1 MWGVLLMKKKKR
13 LSPLIVIVL
22 SFLGIIVF
30 GVILLKLP
38 FAVQSRESLGW
49 ADAIFLAT
57 SAVCVTGLST
67 IANLAATL
75 SVFGKVVLALL
86 IQVGGLGIVTIAIYV
101 LVILGIKIGVTE
113 RYVLKEALNQHTIAG
128 MVRLVRSIIFTTLII
143 ESVGMVINFIV
154 FIQDYSFWSAL
165 GISAFHSIS
174 SFNNA
179 GFDILGDTS
188 LQAYS
193 GNILLN
199 INTMVQII
207 IGGIGFIVIQDLL
220 KKRSWKGLSLYS
232 KIVLKTT
239 LFLIVAGTLLIK
251 IMEGGNATWLQALF
265 QSVTTRTAGFST
277 IDMNLFSYT
286 TLTVL
291 MVFMFIGASP
301 NSTGGGIK
309 TTTFYVI
316 FRATWSFIRGKPTII
331 KNRKLDDDN
340 RAKAYTLLLLALS
353 STFVIF
359 IIVASIEM
367 HNTAYD
373 MTFMKV
379 LFETVSAFGT
389 VGLSMGITPYLMP
402 SSKLVLS
409 VLMFLGRLGPITIFG
424 IVNTNWGHP
433 YISTVDYPLEKII
446 IG

>member
-1 MWGVLLMKKKKR
+1 MKKKKR
-13 LSPLIVIVL
+13 ISPLVVVVL
-22 SFLGIIVF
+22 SFMGIIAF
-30 GVILLKLP
+30 GVILFKMP
-38 FAVQSRESLGW
+38 FAVVSRESMAW
-49 ADAIFLAT
+49 ADAIFLST

-67 IANLAATL
+67 ISNLAETL
-75 SVFGKVVLALL
+75 SVFGKIVLGLL
-86 IQVGGLGIVTIAIYV
+86 IQIGGLGIVTIAIYV

-113 RYVLKEALNQHTIAG
+113 RYVLKEALNQHSISG
-128 MVRLVRSIIFTTLII
+128 MVRLVRSIVFTTLII
-143 ESVGMVINFIV
+143 EFVGVVINFIV
-154 FIQDYSFWSAL
+154 FIQDFSFWNAL
-165 GISAFHSIS
+165 GISVFHSIS

-199 INTMVQII
+199 LNTMVQIV
-207 IGGIGFIVIQDLL
+207 IGGIGFIVIQDII

-239 LFLIVAGTLLIK
+239 LFLIVAGTLIIKLID
-251 IMEGGNATWLQALF
+251 GNEASWLQALF

-277 IDMNLFSYT
+277 IDINMFSYT
-286 TLTVL
+286 TLAVI

-309 TTTFYVI
+309 TTTFYVM

-331 KNRKLDDDN
+331 KNRKLADDN
-340 RAKAYTLLLLALS
+340 RAKAFTLFLLAIS

-367 HNTAYD
+367 HNTSYD
-373 MTFMKV
+373 MSFIKV

-402 SSKLVLS
+402 SSKLILS
-409 VLMFLGRLGPITIFG
+409 LLMFLGRLGPITIFG

-433 YISTVDYPLEKII
+433 NVSTVDYPLERII
-446 IG
+446 VG